1 MTDSILLGRG
11 KEIHSIPETV
21 WRGHLEQAPEHSR
34 KRLNF
39 MTEDHHRVRYFVV
52 RELPRYGRPIAP
64 DLISQELA
72 LAENIVAGILDELEE
87 NLVFLVRNKEGE
99 VAWAFPVTTDATA
112 HEISFS
118 SGERLYGA

>member
-11 KEIHSIPETV
+11 KEIHSVPETM

-34 KRLNF
+34 KRLAF

-52 RELPRYGRPIAP
+52 RELPRYGRPIP
-64 DLISQELA
+64 PEHISRELG
-72 LAENIVAGILDELEE
+72 LAENVLDGILDDLES
-87 NLVFLVRNKEGE
+87 NLVFLVRDDKGQ
-99 VAWAFPVTTDATA
+99 VAWAFPVTAEATA

-118 SGERLYGA
+118 SGERLFGA

>member
-11 KEIHSIPETV
+11 KAIHSVPETL
-21 WRGHLEQAPEHSR
+21 WRGHLDQAPEHSR
-34 KRLNF
+34 KRLAF

-52 RELPRYGRPIAP
+52 KELPLYGRPIPP
-64 DLISQELA
+64 DLISRELA
-72 LAENIVAGILDELEE
+72 LAEDLVAGILDDLEK
-87 NLVFLVRNKEGE
+87 NLVFLVRDENGE
-99 VAWAFPVTTDATA
+99 VAWAFPVTTDVTA